1 MFNVVVFLVS
11 LGVRAIRA
19 MCRRR
24 ADLVLENVALRQQV
38 TALKKERPRPPLD
51 DTERAFW
58 VALRGSWP
66 VWASRLLIVHADTV
80 ARWHRD
86 RFRRYWAKISQR
98 RHPGRP
104 RIDAEIRRLVRTM
117 AQDGWGAPRIH
128 AELTKLGFII
138 SEITV
143 SRYLP
148 RHPAEPDQLKRW
160 MAFLR
165 NHKDDIAAM
174 DLFTV
179 PTASLRLLYGFF
191 VIEHGRRHIVHFN
204 ATFHPTS
211 AWVIQQLRE
220 AFPYDTAPKY
230 LIFDRDFIFSA
241 AVIEFI
247 KATGTKPV
255 RTSFRS
261 PWQNGTAE
269 RWVGSCRRELLEHV
283 VVLGPCYLIRLV
295 RAYIGPL
302 PLGAEQGHTELESG
316 HAPTVSY
323 GESSRTAASR
333 WIAPSIRVARGSLSQ
348 LGRSRY
354 SAGRREV
361 RPQHFP
367 SRADH
372 ALQHVLEGSPG
383 LESSPGQIMMMD
395 RLAAN
400 T

>member
-1 MFNVVVFLVS
+1 MLNVVVFLVS

-86 RFRRYWAKISQR
+86 RFRRYWANISQR

-128 AELTKLGFII
+128 SELTKLGFII

-148 RHPAEPDQLKRW
+148 RRPAEPDQLKRW

-179 PTASLRLLYGFF
+179 PTASPRLLYGFF

-211 AWVIQQLRE
+211 AW
-220 AFPYDTAPKY
+220 AP
-230 LIFDRDFIFSA
+230 
-241 AVIEFI
+241 
-247 KATGTKPV
+247 
-255 RTSFRS
+255 
-261 PWQNGTAE
+261 
-269 RWVGSCRRELLEHV
+269 CRR
-283 VVLGPCYLIRLV
+283 
-295 RAYIGPL
+295 
-302 PLGAEQGHTELESG
+302 
-316 HAPTVSY
+316 
-323 GESSRTAASR
+323 
-333 WIAPSIRVARGSLSQ
+333 
-348 LGRSRY
+348 
-354 SAGRREV
+354 
-361 RPQHFP
+361 
-367 SRADH
+367 
-372 ALQHVLEGSPG
+372 
-383 LESSPGQIMMMD
+383 
-395 RLAAN
+395 
-400 T
+400 